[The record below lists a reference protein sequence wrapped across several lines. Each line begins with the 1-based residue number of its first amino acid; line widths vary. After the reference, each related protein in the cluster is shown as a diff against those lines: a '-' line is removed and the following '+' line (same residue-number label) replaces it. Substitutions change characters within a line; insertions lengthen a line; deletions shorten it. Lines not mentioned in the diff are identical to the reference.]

1 MLREPGAQQGKVQ
14 GFGDAPF
21 VQSGDQWIG
30 YDNPSYID
38 QKVIESEYQFPFFS
52 STQKFMFVMPNRSH
66 KG

>member
-1 MLREPGAQQGKVQ
+1 MLKEPGAQQGKVQ

-38 QKVIESEYQFPFFS
+38 QKVIEAMNQGKCSQLLL
-52 STQKFMFVMPNRSH
+52 
-66 KG
+66 